1 MTTFTLELEESKVEA
16 LREKANRYGLKPEQ
30 LVTASIED
38 LVAQPEPD
46 FDEVVQRVLSK
57 NEILYHRLS

>member
-1 MTTFTLELEESKVEA
+1 MTTFTLELDESKAEA

-38 LVAQPEPD
+38 LVAQPESD
-46 FDEVVQRVLSK
+46 FDEVAKRVLSK
-57 NEILYHRLS
+57 NEDLYHRLA